1 MHISYHFWT
10 LKLHFLVWI
19 AQSIALNY
27 VQNLLQKSV
36 DIIFNPK
43 TYLIKSTRSSK
54 SSHSLQSTYY
64 QQSLKHN
71 LHKIVFNCK
80 VLSCSSCHEKRIKEI
95 KFLFLICHEKTPEAS
110 SPYEIWI
117 ISQKHIFLFPL
128 NVTAEQP
135 FHGIIKMLNWSPSC
149 NLQIIVNT
157 EKSCFSKEKKL
168 HFLDRQ
174 T

>member
-1 MHISYHFWT
+1 MNFPSLLNSQIT
-10 LKLHFLVWI
+10 LLCMNCAINCLE
-19 AQSIALNY
+19 LC
-27 VQNLLQKSV
+27 
-36 DIIFNPK
+36 
-43 TYLIKSTRSSK
+43 SK
-54 SSHSLQSTYY
+54 SSPKISRHNLQSKNLLDKINKKFQKLPSTYY
-64 QQSLKHN
+64 QQSLKRN

-128 NVTAEQP
+128 NVAAEQP
-135 FHGIIKMLNWSPSC
+135 FHGIIKLLNWSPSC

-157 EKSCFSKEKKL
+157 EKSCFFEREKTSL
-168 HFLDRQ
+168 FR
-174 T
+174 

>member
-1 MHISYHFWT
+1 MQFTPNWLNRLQGKLSKEGNLIDSSLKATVWISHHFWT
-10 LKLHFLVWI
+10 LKLHFFVWI

-64 QQSLKHN
+64 QQSLKRN

-110 SPYEIWI
+110 SP
-117 ISQKHIFLFPL
+117 
-128 NVTAEQP
+128 
-135 FHGIIKMLNWSPSC
+135 
-149 NLQIIVNT
+149 
-157 EKSCFSKEKKL
+157 
-168 HFLDRQ
+168 
-174 T
+174 